1 MMFLLVA
8 VSVGAHPGHPRAGR
22 PARAR
27 SGIQSACHGALI
39 AQAPAPGGRRGPL
52 PPASPQPLPGC
63 GARAM
68 QEFGAFL
75 SIQTETEMVV
85 DRSASND
92 LLKITFNMR

>member
-1 MMFLLVA
+1 
-8 VSVGAHPGHPRAGR
+8 
-22 PARAR
+22 
-27 SGIQSACHGALI
+27 
-39 AQAPAPGGRRGPL
+39 
-52 PPASPQPLPGC
+52 
-63 GARAM
+63 M